1 MVAGLTGTVL
11 AREGSR
17 YRVATPTGEV
27 PAVLRGRM
35 KQGLPKV
42 VTGDRV
48 RLEDPH
54 GTGLYAITGVEERR
68 SLLARRIPGG
78 RGLRPVAAN
87 VDEVLV
93 VSATAR
99 PDPVPQLLDR
109 LLAVAAASDLPAA
122 VVLTKVDLHRGE
134 ALEQRFRRAG
144 YPVYRTSARTG
155 EGLDELRAHLSG
167 RETVVAGPSGAGK
180 STLLNALQPGLA
192 LRTAEVSR
200 RIGRGKQTT
209 VAAVMVPLEQG
220 GFIVD
225 TPGMSEVGLW
235 GIEPRDLARC
245 FPEMRPFLG
254 ACRFADCLHAREPG
268 CAIAQAAEQ
277 GEIQPD
283 RLESYRALL
292 RELEELP
299 REWE

>member
-1 MVAGLTGTVL
+1 MVAALTGTVL
-11 AREGSR
+11 AREGGQ
-17 YRVATPTGEV
+17 YRVATPAGEV
-27 PAVLRGRM
+27 PAVLRGRV

-42 VTGDRV
+42 VAGDRV
-48 RLEDPH
+48 SLEAPE
-54 GTGLYAITGVEERR
+54 TGPMYAITGVEPRR
-68 SLLARRIPGG
+68 SLLARRVPGG

-93 VSATAR
+93 VSATAE
-99 PDPVPQLLDR
+99 PDPVPQLMDR
-109 LLAVAAASDLPAA
+109 LLVVAAASQLPAA
-122 VVLTKVDLHRGE
+122 VVLTKVDLDRGE
-134 ALEQRFRRAG
+134 ALGERFARAG

-155 EGLDELRAHLSG
+155 EGLAELAGHLAG
-167 RETVVAGPSGAGK
+167 RVTVVAGPSGAGK
-180 STLLNALQPGLA
+180 STLLNALQPGLS
-192 LRTAEVSR
+192 LRTSAVSR

-209 VAAVMVPLEQG
+209 VSAVMVPFERG

-235 GIEPRDLARC
+235 GIEPRDLASC

-254 ACRFADCLHAREPG
+254 ACRFADCLHAREPD
-268 CAIAQAAEQ
+268 CAIAAAAAR

-283 RLESYRALL
+283 RLESYRVLL

-299 REWE
+299 EAWE